1 MKKEPEPFLWIN
13 AEEML
18 KLGRKLS
25 LHLHGCFVTLM
36 METAETN
43 GIIEYGKAVDRLAA
57 VPKMNEAKAKKAI
70 ADLVRKKVI
79 SREGDTL
86 TLTPFGSNIVPDYD
100 DWAPSDPD

>member
-1 MKKEPEPFLWIN
+1 
-13 AEEML
+13 ML

-57 VPKMNEAKAKKAI
+57 VPEMNEVKARKAI
-70 ADLVRKKVI
+70 ADLLRKKAI

-86 TLTPFGSNIVPDYD
+86 TLNAFGSAIVPDYD
-100 DWAPSDPD
+100 DWAPKDTA